1 MAVKT
6 HDSSLQW
13 TGGKRT
19 DSGRPPF
26 DKAIFLIRNPFRA
39 NIAEWNR
46 QMSKK
51 YALNQTGS
59 SHVKYVSSKAFF
71 GEWSYPF
78 V

>member
-1 MAVKT
+1 MT
-6 HDSSLQW
+6 DSS
-13 TGGKRT
+13 
-19 DSGRPPF
+19 RPQF

-51 YALNQTGS
+51 YASNQTGS

-71 GEWSYPF
+71 GKEQAMYSVLIPIA
-78 V
+78 VQL